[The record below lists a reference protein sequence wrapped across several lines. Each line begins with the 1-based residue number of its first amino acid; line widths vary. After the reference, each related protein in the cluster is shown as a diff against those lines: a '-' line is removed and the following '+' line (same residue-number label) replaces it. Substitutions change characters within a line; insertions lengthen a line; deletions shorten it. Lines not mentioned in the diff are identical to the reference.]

1 MNQPKKV
8 RKTAVALGF
17 EPKRDPCPRVTAK
30 GSGKLADQI
39 LELARQHDIPIRE
52 DRDLIQVLSRLDLED
67 EIPPQL
73 YRAVAEILAFI
84 YLASREYQEGTGVH
98 AEAQRAQRRME
109 SPSTHFSGTLDTLRG

>member
-1 MNQPKKV
+1 MKQPKKV

-17 EPKRDPCPRVTAK
+17 EPQSDSAPRVTAK

-52 DRDLIQVLSRLDLED
+52 DRDLIQVLSRLDLEE

-84 YLASREYQEGTGVH
+84 YLASREFQEGT
-98 AEAQRAQRRME
+98 ERIE
-109 SPSTHFSGTLDTLRG
+109 